1 MIMKVQE
8 KKKKQYYKHKKK
20 DVVAQGKKM
29 RRNFN
34 DLYLNKMDR
43 KYHTYCGR
51 FSVGRYR

>member
-1 MIMKVQE
+1 MKVQE

-43 KYHTYCGR
+43 KYHTYCRR